1 MENTTYRYHFNNVSA
16 ERLKCGGF
24 ALYQYGELWCNAD
37 SSVAVHSQCCY
48 ELTYVLAG
56 SGTVQTGNRIHRVRE
71 NDCVVSLPGETHA
84 ITPDSN
90 DPLRFAFIAFERN
103 PGNPSC
109 SYLFDELGRLFRAED
124 ARSVPMQ
131 DRSAL
136 IVRMFSELQ
145 SESLFRME
153 MTGYLLAELL
163 VELIR
168 AATNERPGC
177 YFPKI
182 TDDSVLVYRLETY
195 ITDNI
200 CELTKLEDL
209 EKVFNY
215 NYSYLSKRFR
225 KITGKHLSA
234 FYLSKRMKEADRLLS
249 DGLTVTQVSDR
260 LGYSSIHS
268 FSRSYKNYYGT
279 NPSRFAEKGEEPQ
292 AEPSGKT
299 E

>member
-1 MENTTYRYHFNNVSA
+1 MMEETTYRYHFNNISA

-24 ALYQYGELWCNAD
+24 ALYQYGELWCLAN
-37 SSVAVHSQCCY
+37 SRIGRHTQCCY

-56 SGTVQTGNRIHRVRE
+56 SGTVRTGNWEHRVRA
-71 NDCVVSLPGETHA
+71 NDCVVSLPDEIHS
-84 ITPDSN
+84 ITPDSE

-109 SYLFDELGRLFRAED
+109 AYLFDEIGRLFRDEKS
-124 ARSVPMQ
+124 RCVPMR

-136 IVRMFSELQ
+136 IVRIFSELQ
-145 SESLFRME
+145 SDSLYRME
-153 MTGYLLAELL
+153 MTGYLLSELL

-168 AATNERPGC
+168 AGMNERADS

-195 ITDNI
+195 STDNI
-200 CELTKLEDL
+200 CTLTKLENL

-225 KITGKHLSA
+225 SITGKHLST
-234 FYLSKRMKEADRLLS
+234 FYLSCRMKEADRLLS
-249 DGLTVTQVSDR
+249 EGLTVTQVSEQ

-268 FSRSYKNYYGT
+268 FSRSYKHFYGV
-279 NPSRFAEKGEEPQ
+279 NPSRHAEKV
-292 AEPSGKT
+292 AEDAEDAGDAT
-299 E
+299 